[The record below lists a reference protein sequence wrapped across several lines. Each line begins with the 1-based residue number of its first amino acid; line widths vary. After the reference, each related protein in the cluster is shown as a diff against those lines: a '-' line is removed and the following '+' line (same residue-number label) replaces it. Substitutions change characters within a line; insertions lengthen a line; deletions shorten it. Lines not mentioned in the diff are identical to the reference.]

1 MKKKKKTYRKVC
13 FDIIVLT
20 ITSLEPIQSG
30 IQKSNNLIFIT
41 SFNFYKI
48 MAIGTESIFI
58 HVIISLA
65 LLLFTA
71 KIFAELFH
79 RIKLPIVLGELLAG
93 IVIGPYALGGLP
105 LFNGEPLVILD
116 ETIKNI
122 GELAA
127 IVILFVAGLEITP
140 REFLRGGASSF
151 TIGALGVIVPFFVG
165 YFVFSLY
172 GLEALETLLIAT
184 ALTATSIAISIQVL
198 SSLGKMQTKEARLIL
213 GAAIVDDILAIAIL
227 SVVLT
232 MVQTGNTTPD
242 IMEITFLI
250 LKILGLFVA
259 LLVGSIL
266 IVPRIL
272 HRERLWKSQ
281 GSIEGITTAIFF
293 GGAGIAA
300 LVGLSPIVG
309 AFAIGMAVAST
320 RLIKQVEEY
329 VHKLQ
334 IIFAPLFFA
343 IIGAQVDLR
352 GINLDV
358 LLIAGILVFIA
369 IVTKMLGCG
378 LPSLIFLKDKSKA
391 MRVGIG
397 MISRGEVGLI
407 VAGIGATSGV
417 LSGDVYTAIIVM
429 VAVTTIITPIWL
441 KKAYQKEL
449 V

>member
-1 MKKKKKTYRKVC
+1 
-13 FDIIVLT
+13 
-20 ITSLEPIQSG
+20 
-30 IQKSNNLIFIT
+30 
-41 SFNFYKI
+41 
-48 MAIGTESIFI
+48 MAIGTESSTIFI
-58 HVIISLA
+58 HVIISLS

-71 KIFAELFH
+71 KIFAEFFH

-93 IVIGPYALGGLP
+93 IIIGPYALGGLP
-105 LFNGEPLVILD
+105 LFNGREPLVILD
-116 ETIKNI
+116 ETIKHI

-151 TIGALGVIVPFFVG
+151 TVGALGVIVPFFVG

-172 GLEALETLLIAT
+172 GLDALETLLIAT

-198 SSLGKMQTKEARLIL
+198 TSLGKMQTKEARLIL
-213 GAAIVDDILAIAIL
+213 GAAIVDDILAIAVL

-242 IMEITFLI
+242 IIEITFLI

-358 LLIAGILVFIA
+358 LLIAGIMVSVAIA
-369 IVTKMLGCG
+369 TKILGCG
-378 LPSLIFLKDKSKA
+378 LPSLIFLKKDKSKA

-397 MISRGEVGLI
+397 MVSRGEVGLI
-407 VAGIGATSGV
+407 VAGVGATSGV
-417 LSGDVYTAIIVM
+417 VSGDVYTAIIVM

-441 KKAYQKEL
+441 KKAYQKEEITY
-449 V
+449 

>member
-1 MKKKKKTYRKVC
+1 
-13 FDIIVLT
+13 
-20 ITSLEPIQSG
+20 
-30 IQKSNNLIFIT
+30 
-41 SFNFYKI
+41 
-48 MAIGTESIFI
+48 MAIGSESSTIFI

-93 IVIGPYALGGLP
+93 IVIGPYALGGLQ

-172 GLEALETLLIAT
+172 GLDALEILLIAT

-259 LLVGSIL
+259 FLVGSIL

-378 LPSLIFLKDKSKA
+378 LPSLIFLKKDKNKA

-397 MISRGEVGLI
+397 MVSRGEVGLI
-407 VAGIGATSGV
+407 VAGVGATSGV
-417 LSGDVYTAIIVM
+417 ISGDVYTAIIVM

-441 KKAYQKEL
+441 KKAYSKEL
-449 V
+449 TTT

>member
-1 MKKKKKTYRKVC
+1 
-13 FDIIVLT
+13 
-20 ITSLEPIQSG
+20 
-30 IQKSNNLIFIT
+30 
-41 SFNFYKI
+41 
-48 MAIGTESIFI
+48 MAIGTESSAIFI

-140 REFLRGGASSF
+140 REFLRGGTSSF

-172 GLEALETLLIAT
+172 GLDALETLLIAT

-213 GAAIVDDILAIAIL
+213 GAAIVDDILAIAVL

-250 LKILGLFVA
+250 LKILGLFIV
-259 LLVGSIL
+259 LLVGSIV

-378 LPSLIFLKDKSKA
+378 LPSLLFLKDKSKA

-397 MISRGEVGLI
+397 MVSRGEVGLI
-407 VAGIGATSGV
+407 VAGVGATSGV

>member
-1 MKKKKKTYRKVC
+1 
-13 FDIIVLT
+13 
-20 ITSLEPIQSG
+20 
-30 IQKSNNLIFIT
+30 
-41 SFNFYKI
+41 
-48 MAIGTESIFI
+48 MAVGTESSTIFI
-58 HVIISLA
+58 HVIISLS
-65 LLLFTA
+65 LLLFA
-71 KIFAELFH
+71 SKLFAELFH

-116 ETIKNI
+116 ETIKHI

-140 REFLRGGASSF
+140 REFLKGGLSSF

-213 GAAIVDDILAIAIL
+213 GAAIVDDILAIAVL

-232 MVQTGNTTPD
+232 MVQTGNTEPD

-259 LLVGSIL
+259 ILIGSII

-272 HRERLWKSQ
+272 HREKLWKSQ

-300 LVGLSPIVG
+300 IVGLSPIVG

-358 LLIAGILVFIA
+358 LLLAGILILIA

-397 MISRGEVGLI
+397 MVSRGEVGLI
-407 VAGIGATSGV
+407 VAGVGTTSGV
-417 LSGDVYTAIIVM
+417 ISGDVYTAIIVM

-449 V
+449 VSN

>member
-1 MKKKKKTYRKVC
+1 
-13 FDIIVLT
+13 
-20 ITSLEPIQSG
+20 
-30 IQKSNNLIFIT
+30 
-41 SFNFYKI
+41 
-48 MAIGTESIFI
+48 MAIGTESSTIFI
-58 HVIISLA
+58 HVIVSLA

-116 ETIKNI
+116 ETIKHI

-140 REFLRGGASSF
+140 REFLRGGLSSF

-172 GLEALETLLIAT
+172 GLEAFEILLIAT

-213 GAAIVDDILAIAIL
+213 GAAIVDDILAIAVL

-272 HRERLWKSQ
+272 HREKLWRSQ

-352 GINLDV
+352 GINFDV
-358 LLIAGILVFIA
+358 LLIAGILVAIA
-369 IVTKMLGCG
+369 IVTKLLGCG
-378 LPSLIFLKDKSKA
+378 LPSLIFLKDKGKA

-397 MISRGEVGLI
+397 MVSRGEVGLI
-407 VAGIGATSGV
+407 VAGVGATSGV

-441 KKAYQKEL
+441 KKSYQKEL
-449 V
+449 TT

>member
-1 MKKKKKTYRKVC
+1 
-13 FDIIVLT
+13 
-20 ITSLEPIQSG
+20 
-30 IQKSNNLIFIT
+30 
-41 SFNFYKI
+41 
-48 MAIGTESIFI
+48 MAIGTESSIFI
-58 HVIISLA
+58 HVIISLS
-65 LLLFTA
+65 LLLFA
-71 KIFAELFH
+71 SKLFAELFH
-79 RIKLPIVLGELLAG
+79 KIKLPIVLGELLAG

-116 ETIKNI
+116 ETIKHI

-140 REFLRGGASSF
+140 REFLRGGVSSF

-172 GLEALETLLIAT
+172 GLEALEILLIAT

-198 SSLGKMQTKEARLIL
+198 TSLGKMQTKEARLIL
-213 GAAIVDDILAIAIL
+213 GAAIVDDILAIAVL

-242 IMEITFLI
+242 IMDITFLI

-259 LLVGSIL
+259 LLVGAIL

-352 GINLDV
+352 GVNLEV
-358 LLIAGILVFIA
+358 LLIAGILVSIA
-369 IVTKMLGCG
+369 IATKILGCG
-378 LPSLIFLKDKSKA
+378 LPSIIFLKDKSKA

-397 MISRGEVGLI
+397 MVSRGEVGLI
-407 VAGIGATSGV
+407 VAGVGATSGV

-429 VAVTTIITPIWL
+429 VAVTTIITPLWL

-449 V
+449 A

>member
-1 MKKKKKTYRKVC
+1 
-13 FDIIVLT
+13 
-20 ITSLEPIQSG
+20 
-30 IQKSNNLIFIT
+30 
-41 SFNFYKI
+41 

-79 RIKLPIVLGELLAG
+79 RVKLPIVLGELLAG

-272 HRERLWKSQ
+272 HREKLWKSQ

-391 MRVGIG
+391 MKVGIG

-417 LSGDVYTAIIVM
+417 YLEMSILQSLL
-429 VAVTTIITPIWL
+429 W
-441 KKAYQKEL
+441 
-449 V
+449 

>member
-1 MKKKKKTYRKVC
+1 
-13 FDIIVLT
+13 
-20 ITSLEPIQSG
+20 
-30 IQKSNNLIFIT
+30 
-41 SFNFYKI
+41 
-48 MAIGTESIFI
+48 MAVGTESSTIFI
-58 HVIISLA
+58 HVIISLS
-65 LLLFTA
+65 LLLFTS

-79 RIKLPIVLGELLAG
+79 RIKLPIVLGEILAG
-93 IVIGPYALGGLP
+93 IIIGPYALGGLP

-116 ETIKNI
+116 ETIRHI

-140 REFLRGGASSF
+140 REFLKGGLSSF
-151 TIGALGVIVPFFVG
+151 TVGALGVIVPFFVG
-165 YFVFSLY
+165 YIVFSLY

-213 GAAIVDDILAIAIL
+213 GAAIVDDILAIAVL

-259 LLVGSIL
+259 LLVGSVL

-281 GSIEGITTAIFF
+281 GSIEGITT
-293 GGAGIAA
+293 
-300 LVGLSPIVG
+300 
-309 AFAIGMAVAST
+309 
-320 RLIKQVEEY
+320 E
-329 VHKLQ
+329 
-334 IIFAPLFFA
+334 
-343 IIGAQVDLR
+343 
-352 GINLDV
+352 V
-358 LLIAGILVFIA
+358 LLLAGILVSIA
-369 IVTKMLGCG
+369 IVTKLLGCG

-407 VAGIGATSGV
+407 IAGVGATSGV

-441 KKAYQKEL
+441 KKVYQKEL

>member
-1 MKKKKKTYRKVC
+1 
-13 FDIIVLT
+13 
-20 ITSLEPIQSG
+20 
-30 IQKSNNLIFIT
+30 
-41 SFNFYKI
+41 
-48 MAIGTESIFI
+48 MAVGTESSTIFI

-79 RIKLPIVLGELLAG
+79 RLKLPIVLGELLAG
-93 IVIGPYALGGLP
+93 LIIGPYALGGLP
-105 LFNGEPLVILD
+105 LFNGEALVILD
-116 ETIKNI
+116 ETIRHI

-140 REFLRGGASSF
+140 REFLRGGISSF

-165 YFVFSLY
+165 YIVFSWY
-172 GLEALETLLIAT
+172 GLESLETLLIAT

-213 GAAIVDDILAIAIL
+213 GAAIVDDILAIAVL

-259 LLVGSIL
+259 LLIGSIL

-272 HRERLWKSQ
+272 HREKLWKSQ

-352 GINLDV
+352 GINFDV
-358 LLIAGILVFIA
+358 LVIAGRLVFIA

-397 MISRGEVGLI
+397 MVSRGEVGLI
-407 VAGIGATSGV
+407 VAGVGATSGV
-417 LSGDVYTAIIVM
+417 ISGDVYTAIIVM

>member
-1 MKKKKKTYRKVC
+1 
-13 FDIIVLT
+13 
-20 ITSLEPIQSG
+20 
-30 IQKSNNLIFIT
+30 
-41 SFNFYKI
+41 
-48 MAIGTESIFI
+48 MAVGTESSTIFI
-58 HVIISLA
+58 HVIISLS
-65 LLLFTA
+65 LLLFA
-71 KIFAELFH
+71 SKIFAELFH

-213 GAAIVDDILAIAIL
+213 GAAIVDDILAIAVL

-259 LLVGSIL
+259 ILVGSIL

-272 HRERLWKSQ
+272 HREKLWKSQ

-300 LVGLSPIVG
+300 LIGLSPIVG

-358 LLIAGILVFIA
+358 LLIAGILIFIA

-378 LPSLIFLKDKSKA
+378 VPSLIFLKDKSKA
-391 MRVGIG
+391 MKVGIG
-397 MISRGEVGLI
+397 MVSRGEVGLI
-407 VAGIGATSGV
+407 VAGVGATSGV
-417 LSGDVYTAIIVM
+417 ISGDVYTAIIVM

-449 V
+449 TT

>member
-1 MKKKKKTYRKVC
+1 
-13 FDIIVLT
+13 
-20 ITSLEPIQSG
+20 
-30 IQKSNNLIFIT
+30 
-41 SFNFYKI
+41 
-48 MAIGTESIFI
+48 MAVGTESSTIFI
-58 HVIISLA
+58 HVIISLS
-65 LLLFTA
+65 LLLFSA

-79 RIKLPIVLGELLAG
+79 RIKLPIVLGEILAG
-93 IVIGPYALGGLP
+93 IIIGPYALGGLP

-116 ETIKNI
+116 ETIRHI

-151 TIGALGVIVPFFVG
+151 TVGALGVIVPFFVG
-165 YFVFSLY
+165 YIVFSLY
-172 GLEALETLLIAT
+172 GLDALETLLIAT

-198 SSLGKMQTKEARLIL
+198 TSLGKMQTKEARLIL
-213 GAAIVDDILAIAIL
+213 GAAIVDDILAIAVL

-259 LLVGSIL
+259 LLLGSIL

-293 GGAGIAA
+293 GAAGIAA

-352 GINLDV
+352 GINHDV
-358 LLIAGILVFIA
+358 LLIAGLMISVAIA
-369 IVTKMLGCG
+369 TKIVGCG
-378 LPSLIFLKDKSKA
+378 LPSLIFLNKDKSKA

-397 MISRGEVGLI
+397 MVSRGEVGLI
-407 VAGIGATSGV
+407 IAGVGATSGV

-429 VAVTTIITPIWL
+429 VAVTTIITPVWL

-449 V
+449 TSK